1 MAAQVLLA
9 SAGGTIGGIPLLAI
23 IAALAFL
30 VAILKRDKRAI
41 GGLPV
46 TAKPLMTNAERRAI
60 AHIEA
65 ALPGTRVHAQV
76 SMGALMQP
84 RKGLDRSTY
93 FKTFNRFCSKRV
105 DFVVEERAT
114 GRILMLIELDDA
126 THNRRSDQDRDR
138 LTTRAGY
145 STVRLPASERP
156 TAESVRRHIG
166 NALGADSSNPGLPAI
181 GRRPTQAA

>member
-1 MAAQVLLA
+1 MAAKVLLA
-9 SAGGTIGGIPLLAI
+9 SAGELADAVPLLANI
-23 IAALAFL
+23 VALAIL
-30 VAILKRDKRAI
+30 VAVLKRGKGAI

-60 AHIEA
+60 VHIEA

-76 SMGALMQP
+76 SMGALMKP

-93 FKTFNRFCSKRV
+93 FRTFNRFCSKRV
-105 DFVVEERAT
+105 DFVVEDRAT

-138 LTTRAGY
+138 LTIRAGY
-145 STVRLPASERP
+145 TTVRLPASERP
-156 TAESVRRHIG
+156 TAESVRQHIR
-166 NALGADSSNPGLPAI
+166 NALEAAPSNPGRPVI
-181 GRRPTQAA
+181 GRPPIKAA

>member
-1 MAAQVLLA
+1 MAAEVPLAAADGLL
-9 SAGGTIGGIPLLAI
+9 SAVPLLAI
-23 IAALAFL
+23 LGALAFL
-30 VAILKRDKRAI
+30 LAVPRRDRGGI
-41 GGLPV
+41 CGLPV
-46 TAKPLMTNAERRAI
+46 TAKPLMTNVERRAI

-76 SMGALMQP
+76 SMGALMKP

-93 FKTFNRFCSKRV
+93 FRTFNRFCSKRV
-105 DFVVEERAT
+105 DFVVEDRAT

-126 THNRRSDQDRDR
+126 THNRRNDQDRDR

-145 STVRLPASERP
+145 TTVRLPASERP

-166 NALGADSSNPGLPAI
+166 HALEADPSIREMPAI
-181 GRRPTQAA
+181 GRPPTQAA